1 MGTNGRWA
9 GDLDCGEDHGYGSC
23 PKDHVV
29 SARWARTSDICTIQV
44 DAETIVMTVAL
55 FDALRSAML
64 EVRE

>member
-9 GDLDCGEDHGYGSC
+9 GDLDCGEDHGYTGC

-29 SARWARTSDICTIQV
+29 SASWQRTSDYCTIQV
-44 DAETIVMTVAL
+44 DEETMVMTVAL